1 MQVMTEYFGEI
12 TVDDDKVINFADGI
26 IGFADLKKFT
36 LIVDEDN
43 SNSKKIYWLQSM
55 DDGSFA
61 MPIVDPFAIFDEYN
75 PVVEDEWFNSLGEH
89 AEEDLLVFLAM
100 TVPEDIEQMTVN
112 QKAPIIINTKTNQ
125 ACQIIV
131 DGDEY
136 KVRCPIYDLL
146 KARSKEAGE

>member
-1 MQVMTEYFGEI
+1 MQINTELFGEI
-12 TVDDDKVINFADGI
+12 IVDDNKVITFTDGI
-26 IGFADLKKFT
+26 IGFAELQKFT

-43 SNSKKIYWLQSM
+43 TDARKIFWLQSL
-55 DDGSFA
+55 DDGTFA
-61 MPIVDPFAIFDEYN
+61 MPIVDPFAIFEDYN

-112 QKAPIIINTKTNQ
+112 QKAPIIVNTKTNQ

-136 KVRCPIYDLL
+136 QVRCPIYDLL
-146 KARSKEAGE
+146 KAKNKEAGE